1 MLAINSVSY
10 NAHGERACTPASVLR
25 YTLKIHMVRLRE
37 GEDLA
42 GAIMAGANMAGANV
56 VGANVAGA
64 NVAGA
69 NVTGARSQQARAA
82 SVRLMDGISG
92 SGFLRV

>member
-10 NAHGERACTPASVLR
+10 DAHGEQARAPASVFR
-25 YTLKIHMVRLRE
+25 YTLTIHMVRLRE

-42 GAIMAGANMAGANV
+42 GASHAGSDMAGANHAGS
-56 VGANVAGA
+56 NVAG
-64 NVAGA
+64 
-69 NVTGARSQQARAA
+69 TRSRQARAA
-82 SVRLMDGISG
+82 SVRLTNGISG